1 VREKL
6 QPPSLARLVARFD
19 SWVLL
24 ILTRPPASRLG
35 CGVIVAV
42 LVAFIG
48 LIDYATGTAV
58 SLQVFYLAP
67 ILLALAWLGLF
78 AAFLASASSIIARIG
93 GDYLLGAEYT
103 RRPAIVWNSLGFLA
117 IYLVVAWF
125 LEALL
130 KLRRELEERVTTRT
144 AALAREVLAREQL
157 QRELLEISERE
168 RRSIGHDLYDGLG
181 QHLTAMAFAAQVLGQ
196 QLANRDELAATTARE
211 IGRLAEEG
219 ILQSRELARGLLL
232 TAIEPGSLNRELEE
246 LAATVQRQT
255 GVRCHYE
262 ARRTPLVGDSST
274 ASHLFRIAQEAVR
287 HALRHARPTALQ
299 LSLAGENHGLVLT
312 ISDNGTTPPPDGAAD
327 TPTGLIEVEH
337 RAKLIGADFQLE
349 TKPGQGT
356 RISCRLPLAPA
367 AVRAPAA

>member
-6 QPPSLARLVARFD
+6 QPPGLARLVARCD

-24 ILTRPPASRLG
+24 ILTRPPASRLR
-35 CGVIVAV
+35 CGVIVAA
-42 LVAFIG
+42 LVVIVG

-78 AAFLASASSIIARIG
+78 AACLAAVSSIIARVG

-117 IYLVVAWF
+117 IYMVVAWF

-130 KLRRELEERVTTRT
+130 KLRRELEERVTART
-144 AALAREVLAREQL
+144 AALAREVRAREQL
-157 QRELLEISERE
+157 QRELFEISERE
-168 RRSIGHDLYDGLG
+168 RRTIGHDLYDGLS

-196 QLANRDELAATTARE
+196 QLANRDELAVTTARE

-219 ILQSRELARGLLL
+219 ILQSRELARDLLL

-262 ARRTPLVGDSST
+262 ARRTPLVSDSST
-274 ASHLFRIAQEAVR
+274 ASHLFRIAQQAVR
-287 HALRHARPTALQ
+287 HALRHAQPTALQ
-299 LSLAGENHGLVLT
+299 LCLAAETQGLVLT
-312 ISDNGTTPPPDGAAD
+312 ISDNGATPPPDGVAAARS
-327 TPTGLIEVEH
+327 GLLEVEH
-337 RAKLIGADFQLE
+337 RAKLIGAEFRLE
-349 TKPGQGT
+349 ASPGQGT
-356 RISCRLPLAPA
+356 RISCCLPPAA